1 MAEAAAG
8 TADREKKARGWRKG
22 RSAAASGAAA
32 TAATAGSLPP
42 PPDMAATSAFAPV
55 EPPTQAPVDPVP
67 LSTDKPLPPPPSA
80 EVAAASGGPR
90 PMLWKPPID
99 PATGEPAWDQTSA
112 TPAKPAKKQRG
123 WRKGAKTGAVAAGA
137 AAVGATAAGAAAEA
151 TAAGAE
157 GLGTLPAPPSAG
169 APTASPSTG
178 APTNGTPPTVAP
190 PPPPPPTV
198 ASGSTPPPTAT
209 DHDPDAPGPDDATGA
224 PAKSN
229 RNLVIVLLVVL
240 VMVIGGIA
248 YFAVKKSN
256 TTTPTTVA
264 TGTTPNTGAPSGSG
278 GPPSAATALATSL
291 NLRLTDLPNGW
302 TRSPAPPA
310 QSPTGPRAV
319 ALNVAERNLST
330 CLGQPFGVVAGLFG
344 DAPLPAAAGSADS
357 PTFQQGT
364 SPGIQMA
371 STSSVQTTI
380 TQNQVLTGPF
390 ANPKFITCYT
400 AYQTALASA
409 SAQGSVATVQ
419 TVTLPVPAGVT
430 TWAFLTTITN
440 PAKGTTQVEGE
451 AYIFGGRDLTRLSP
465 LTNGP
470 PVPQGPFSMAYDA
483 ITARVA
489 KALHR

>member
-1 MAEAAAG
+1 MPEGMAWDTPPMAEAGAG
-8 TADREKKARGWRKG
+8 TVDREKKSRSWRKG
-22 RSAAASGAAA
+22 RSAAATAA
-32 TAATAGSLPP
+32 TAATAGSLPA
-42 PPDMAATSAFAPV
+42 PPDTAATSAFAPV
-55 EPPTQAPVDPVP
+55 EPPTRAPVDPVP
-67 LSTDKPLPPPPSA
+67 LSTDKPLPPPPSE
-80 EVAAASGGPR
+80 EVAAASGSSR

-99 PATGEPAWDQTSA
+99 PATGEPAWDQSPA
-112 TPAKPAKKQRG
+112 APAKPAKKQRS
-123 WRKGAKTGAVAAGA
+123 WRKGTKAGAVAAGA
-137 AAVGATAAGAAAEA
+137 AGAATAATAATVAGEA

-157 GLGTLPAPPSAG
+157 GLGAPPAPPSAG
-169 APTASPSTG
+169 APS
-178 APTNGTPPTVAP
+178 NGTPPTVAAPPSAPPTAAGSTP
-190 PPPPPPTV
+190 PP
-198 ASGSTPPPTAT
+198 AGSPPPTAT
-209 DHDPDAPGPDDATGA
+209 DHDLDAGA

-229 RNLVIVLLVVL
+229 RSLLAVLLVVL
-240 VMVIGGIA
+240 VVVIGGIA

-264 TGTTPNTGAPSGSG
+264 TGTTPPTAGSSAG
-278 GPPSAATALATSL
+278 SSSAAATALATSL
-291 NLRLTDLPNGW
+291 NLRLTDLPSGW

-310 QSPTGPRAV
+310 ASPTGPLAD
-319 ALNVAERNLST
+319 AQNVAERTLST

-344 DAPLPAAAGSADS
+344 DAPLPAAAGSAAS
-357 PTFQQGT
+357 PTFQDGT
-364 SPGIQMA
+364 VPGVQMA
-371 STSSVQTTI
+371 STSSIQTTV

-390 ANPKFITCYT
+390 ANPKFITCY
-400 AYQTALASA
+400 AVYQTALASA

-430 TWAFLTTITN
+430 CWAFLTTITN
-440 PAKGTTQVEGE
+440 PARGTTKVEGE